1 MKQTLRILSLCLILV
16 LALSACTYK
25 PTTFTSGTSEN
36 QNAAENNVALHTPAA
51 LDENKTYTAVIE
63 VANYGTIKVLLDQ
76 KSAPISAANFVELAR
91 DGFYDGL
98 TFHRIIEGFMMQG
111 GCPLGNGTGNPGYS
125 IKGEFAANGVENNLK
140 HTRGAISMA
149 RSNDPDSAGSQFFIV
164 HETTES
170 LDGSYAVFGYVTE
183 GMDVVDAVC
192 TAAKPTDNNGSIAK
206 AEQPVITSVTIIEA

>member
-25 PTTFTSGTSEN
+25 PTTTTGANN
-36 QNAAENNVALHTPAA
+36 QNTQTDVTLHTPAA

-125 IKGEFAANGVENNLK
+125 IKGEFAANGVENN
-140 HTRGAISMA
+140 
-149 RSNDPDSAGSQFFIV
+149 
-164 HETTES
+164 
-170 LDGSYAVFGYVTE
+170 
-183 GMDVVDAVC
+183 
-192 TAAKPTDNNGSIAK
+192 
-206 AEQPVITSVTIIEA
+206 